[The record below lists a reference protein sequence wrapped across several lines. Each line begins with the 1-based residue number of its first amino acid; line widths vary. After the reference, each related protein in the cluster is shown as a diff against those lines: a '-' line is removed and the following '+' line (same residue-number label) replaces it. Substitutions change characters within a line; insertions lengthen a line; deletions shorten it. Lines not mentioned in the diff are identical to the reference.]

1 MPTARKKMEDKKLC
15 KTGSGL
21 ERWRKPLAFLLLVL
35 LILLLNHRFGW
46 SAWLS
51 DPENLGFL
59 RSLIQE
65 NQAAAFLLY
74 CLITIV
80 ACVVLALPGITF
92 ALLAGV
98 LFGPFLGILA
108 CDLACT
114 VGAAI
119 AFLVGRF
126 FLKDAV
132 KPMLEKSPLLKKLL
146 FSGRREND
154 ITVLM
159 ITRLVPLFPYNLQN
173 FAYGVTD
180 MGFWTYTV
188 LTFIFMLP
196 GVSFYTI
203 GAAGLTAGEDAW
215 KYFLTAGI
223 LAVLVTLLG
232 ILIKKKF
239 LTENEKEAYVIMTR
253 VPEAG
258 KTKTRLMPLL
268 SGEEC
273 KKLHEAFLAD
283 LRELLLKE
291 GTGPDVYVYYLE
303 DGPSSEARIKSLLP
317 GAKAYI
323 PQEGTNLGEK
333 MEAAFRILFQRGYER
348 IVLTGTDIPELSPGI
363 VKDAFSTLSDHQVV
377 LNPTADGGYYL
388 VGMQKP
394 WEIFSVNGY
403 GTGSVFSDTCRNI
416 EEKGLSLSVG
426 EPLMDLD
433 TPEDLRA
440 IRKRYREG
448 GLCLWKHTAEWILG
462 FREKEGS
469 RQE

>member
-1 MPTARKKMEDKKLC
+1 MTRSGYRAIACVATIAVLVVVGCASGAAGFVTDGSAQAALQRLVAHNEALAVAAYCALVIAGCAVLAVPGAVYAVAAAALFGPLMGTVWCSLAATA
-15 KTGSGL
+15 GAV
-21 ERWRKPLAFLLLVL
+21 LAFLA
-35 LILLLNHRFGW
+35 
-46 SAWLS
+46 S
-51 DPENLGFL
+51 
-59 RSLIQE
+59 
-65 NQAAAFLLY
+65 
-74 CLITIV
+74 
-80 ACVVLALPGITF
+80 
-92 ALLAGV
+92 
-98 LFGPFLGILA
+98 
-108 CDLACT
+108 
-114 VGAAI
+114 
-119 AFLVGRF
+119 RF
-126 FLKDAV
+126 FLRDAV
-132 KPMLEKSPLLKKLL
+132 RPRVLRHDLLRRWL
-146 FSGRREND
+146 FSGSRRNEVA
-154 ITVLM
+154 TLAV
-159 ITRLVPLFPYNLQN
+159 TRLVPLFPFNVQN

-180 MGFWTYTV
+180 LGFWTYTV
-188 LTFIFMLP
+188 LTFVFMLP

-232 ILIKKKF
+232 IWIKKKF
-239 LTENEKEAYVIMTR
+239 LTENEKEAYAIMTR

-273 KKLHEAFLAD
+273 KELHEAFLAD
-283 LRELLLKE
+283 LEELFLKE

-348 IVLTGTDIPELSPGI
+348 ILLTGTDIPELSPGI
-363 VKDAFSTLSDHQVV
+363 VKDAFSALSDHQVV

-394 WEIFSVNGY
+394 WEIFSVKDY

-426 EPLMDLD
+426 ESLMDLD

-440 IRKRYREG
+440 IGKRYREG
-448 GLCLWKHTAEWILG
+448 GPCLWKHTAEWILG

>member
-1 MPTARKKMEDKKLC
+1 MPIARKKMKDKRAYE
-15 KTGSGL
+15 TGSGL
-21 ERWRKPLAFLLLVL
+21 ERWKKPLVFLL
-35 LILLLNHRFGW
+35 LILLILLMNSYFGW

-59 RSLIQE
+59 RTLIRE
-65 NQAAAFLLY
+65 NLAAAFLLY
-74 CLITIV
+74 CLITIA

-114 VGAAI
+114 IGASI

-132 KPMLEKSPLLKKLL
+132 KPMLEKSPLLKRLL

-188 LTFIFMLP
+188 LTFVFMLP

-203 GAAGLTAGEDAW
+203 GAAGLTAGENAW

-232 ILIKKKF
+232 ILIKKKL

-273 KKLHEAFLAD
+273 KELHEAFLAD
-283 LRELLLKE
+283 LGELFLKE

-317 GAKAYI
+317 EAKVYI

-363 VKDAFSTLSDHQVV
+363 VKEAFSALSDHQVV

-394 WEIFSVNGY
+394 WEIFSVKDY

-426 EPLMDLD
+426 ETLMDLD

-440 IRKRYREG
+440 VRKRYREG
-448 GLCLWKHTAEWILG
+448 CPCFWKHTAEWILG